1 MYRYRYSIRNII
13 IGYTCVERGA
23 WSSSLYSTVQ
33 WCTVHLL
40 LPAMDGM
47 DGWMDARMLV
57 CSSILLDI
65 MILDYRDRA
74 SAGGMEIL

>member
-1 MYRYRYSIRNII
+1 ML
-13 IGYTCVERGA
+13 V
-23 WSSSLYSTVQ
+23 
-33 WCTVHLL
+33 
-40 LPAMDGM
+40 
-47 DGWMDARMLV
+47 MLV